1 MNIIDLIIFYE
12 EANHACQTKIM
23 TFLFVDSVRI
33 YQFWYDSKECE
44 QMRIKDIYNNLLD
57 SGTQECCIVS

>member
-23 TFLFVDSVRI
+23 TFPFIVR
-33 YQFWYDSKECE
+33 EC
-44 QMRIKDIYNNLLD
+44 KDLPVL
-57 SGTQECCIVS
+57 V